1 MVPLFYSPKKF
12 DNPLAGARHATETI
26 QWTYDNLIKNNHSE
40 DLILFLEQKLAELKE
55 QNAKLQRE
63 LEAREEVMQSLFSYF
78 TTKST
83 EKERKDS

>member
-1 MVPLFYSPKKF
+1 MSENQKDKTPEELEALKRDVEA
-12 DNPLAGARHATETI
+12 LA
-26 QWTYDNLIKNNHSE
+26 
-40 DLILFLEQKLAELKE
+40 E

-83 EKERKDS
+83 EKEKKNS

>member
-1 MVPLFYSPKKF
+1 MSETEKSKSPEEIEALKK
-12 DNPLAGARHATETI
+12 DVEALA
-26 QWTYDNLIKNNHSE
+26 
-40 DLILFLEQKLAELKE
+40 E

>member
-1 MVPLFYSPKKF
+1 MSETEKNKSPEEVEALKK
-12 DNPLAGARHATETI
+12 DVEALA
-26 QWTYDNLIKNNHSE
+26 
-40 DLILFLEQKLAELKE
+40 E